1 MNFKNKILIFSLIAL
16 FFSVFFGL
24 GQVKAA
30 ETTFCFCYD
39 DPAKID
45 ATNYTTAETGFL
57 SSGDFYCKEANKV
70 PVCSPEKINRGG
82 NKKYDVCSPAA
93 KLQNATSCA
102 GEFTIWQAD
111 KNAKLNA
118 GKELE
123 KSTTVGAGLG
133 AFLPECINTEKG
145 CRDAGVFVEMG
156 INAASYLFSIIGAL
170 ALLMFVYGGFTL
182 VLSKGNPEKVKKG
195 GEIIFT
201 AILGLIIVFGA
212 YVLVKFIGDA
222 LVSSEFVLK

>member
-1 MNFKNKILIFSLIAL
+1 MNLKNRTTLFILTAAFLT
-16 FFSVFFGL
+16 VFFGVATVR
-24 GQVKAA
+24 GA

-45 ATNYTTAETGFL
+45 AVNYKTAETDFL
-57 SSGDFYCKEANKV
+57 STGDYYCKEENKV
-70 PVCSPEKINRGG
+70 AECSPEKIIRRG

-102 GEFTIWQAD
+102 DEFTIWQAD
-111 KNAKLNA
+111 KTAKLNA

-123 KSTTVGAGLG
+123 KSTTAGTGLG
-133 AFLPECINTEKG
+133 AFLPACINTEKG

-156 INAASYLFSIIGAL
+156 INAASFLFSIIGAL
-170 ALLMFVYGGFTL
+170 ALLMFVYGGFML
-182 VLSKGNPEKVKKG
+182 VLSSGNPEKVKKG
-195 GEIIFT
+195 GEIIFS